1 MIVRVWRGWAMPEKY
16 GDYPEHFRK
25 AVLPELRATPG
36 FLGAVLMQRRQDG
49 EIEFRVET
57 RWASLDAIRAFAGEA
72 LDRAVVEPGAVA
84 ALVRFEETVSHFEVL
99 ESVDA

>member
-1 MIVRVWRGWAMPEKY
+1 
-16 GDYPEHFRK
+16 
-25 AVLPELRATPG
+25 
-36 FLGAVLMQRRQDG
+36 
-49 EIEFRVET
+49 VET

-84 ALVRFEETVSHFEVL
+84 ALVRFEETVGHFEVL